1 MVPDQISREIHV
13 EAPVTRVW
21 DVLTKAEHVAEW
33 FGDAAR
39 VDLREGGELVL
50 GWTAHGSFHAEI
62 TRVDP
67 PTRFSYRWHKDAEV
81 TTPPIEADS
90 TLVEFTL
97 TPDGDGTL
105 LRVVESGFAGLAV
118 PAEEQA
124 HVAAENTKGWG
135 EELGQLKVYAEK

>member
-1 MVPDQISREIHV
+1 MVPDQISREIRV
-13 EAPVTRVW
+13 AAPVARVW
-21 DVLTKAEHVAEW
+21 DVLTKAEHIAGW

-39 VDLREGGELVL
+39 IDLRVGGELVL

-62 TRVDP
+62 TRVEP
-67 PTRFSYRWHKDAEV
+67 PTRLSYRWHKDAEV

-90 TLVEFTL
+90 TLVEFSL
-97 TPDGDGTL
+97 TPDGQGTL
-105 LRVVESGFAGLAV
+105 LRVVETGFNALAV

-124 HVAAENTKGWG
+124 RRAAENTTGWG